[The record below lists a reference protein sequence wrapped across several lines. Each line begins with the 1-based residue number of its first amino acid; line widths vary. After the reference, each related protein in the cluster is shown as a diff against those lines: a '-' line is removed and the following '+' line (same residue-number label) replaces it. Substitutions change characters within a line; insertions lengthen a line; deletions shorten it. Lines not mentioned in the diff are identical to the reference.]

1 LSSWAKAISRPL
13 DHVLFLYVNGS
24 VSSPQWQTYC
34 AFFATQQL
42 PLLMAGGLAGA
53 LLVGDR
59 QVKSGAVQVL
69 LAMATAWLLA
79 SLGQHFLSIDRP
91 FSIGL
96 GKQWLPHAAS
106 NGFPSKH
113 ASVAFAFAA
122 ATAFATRRI
131 RWAVPTFLAAGLI
144 AWSRVYLGLHFPSDV
159 GAGAVMGIFCGCLI
173 AGCASGSTLAISADS
188 AIRRFT

>member
-1 LSSWAKAISRPL
+1 MPL

-34 AFFATQQL
+34 ALFATQQL

-53 LLVGDR
+53 FLAGDR
-59 QVKSGAVQVL
+59 QVKSCAGQVL
-69 LAMATAWLLA
+69 VAMTAAWLLA

-106 NGFPSKH
+106 NGFPSRH
-113 ASVAFAFAA
+113 ASVSFAFAS
-122 ATAFATRRI
+122 ATALATRRI
-131 RWAVPTFLAAGLI
+131 RWAVIAFLAAGLI

-159 GAGAVMGIFCGCLI
+159 GAGAVMGTFCGWLI
-173 AGCASGSTLAISADS
+173 GRCASGPTWATFVGATS
-188 AIRRFT
+188 RRFT